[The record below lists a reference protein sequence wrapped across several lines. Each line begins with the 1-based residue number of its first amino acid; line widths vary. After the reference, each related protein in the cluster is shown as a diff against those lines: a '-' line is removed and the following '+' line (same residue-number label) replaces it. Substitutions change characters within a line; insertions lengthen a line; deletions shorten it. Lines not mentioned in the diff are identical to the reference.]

1 MEPTMNDLLKTFA
14 KINAEIKVLER
25 EKDRLKTDI
34 LILMKLDN
42 IEFFETDT
50 HSVRY
55 SMQKRKVVD
64 KRLLEAFLVSKNSN
78 YEAFQKINE
87 YEMIKVID
95 KTIKQGDDSDE

>member
-1 MEPTMNDLLKTFA
+1 MEPTMNNLLKTFS
-14 KINAEIKVLER
+14 KINTEIKVLER

-34 LILMKLDN
+34 LILMKMDN
-42 IEFFETDT
+42 VEFYETET
-50 HSVRY
+50 HSVKY

-64 KRLLEAFLVSKNSN
+64 KKMLDTFLNKHDSN

-87 YEMIKVID
+87 YEMLKVID